1 MASAFWPLLWFY
13 GISISCVALI
23 LRTWRSPEP
32 RPQGWFWV
40 SGFVLMLT
48 WGLNLFSLGWAVV
61 WGGSAWVL
69 LILLPALGL
78 RYLQSL
84 IDRQAYE
91 LASQWAF
98 YLRYLHPFDGWWE
111 HPAIIQALFLSQQG
125 QPSQGQRILA
135 QYQGYPS
142 PLARQA
148 IAKHYTLRFDWDG
161 LLTWLQGLKL
171 SSLEPQLLVYY
182 GRALGETGQ
191 LGTLL
196 DFLLAPGT
204 QIKLTRGGDRRH
216 WHQMLLFTA
225 AFCGEVKTTE
235 QLLADNFKHYPPQIR
250 SFWGAI
256 AQYGAGNGAQ
266 GKVILQTLQRGA
278 NPSLQKA
285 IAIRLQRPPK
295 PARKLLP
302 ASTYPKLAHLS
313 RLGQRENKERLYQS
327 LMGGGPSPITNLL
340 VVVNCLV
347 FFGAIAWGFP
357 SNPEAVLQGGGF
369 IPDQVLQGQWWRFFT
384 ANFIHVGITHLLMNM
399 VTLSLLGPFA
409 EKHLGRSRY
418 LLVYLGS
425 GLGATVTLFGLV
437 LLAQNFDYATF
448 PDVLL
453 FFTQEIRH
461 SYQVWVGASGSIM
474 GIMGAIA
481 VILWQ
486 GWQRLHI
493 EAAGRQFRL
502 ISLIIVIQFIVDL
515 SSPNVSFYSHFLGLC
530 WGGILTLSLFF

>member
-1 MASAFWPLLWFY
+1 M
-13 GISISCVALI
+13 I
-23 LRTWRSPEP
+23 LRTWRSPQP
-32 RPQGWFWV
+32 RPVGWLWV
-40 SGFVLMLT
+40 GGFVLLLT
-48 WGLNLFSLGWAVV
+48 WGINLVSMVGAVI

-69 LILLPALGL
+69 LILLPALGS
-78 RYLQSL
+78 RQIQSF
-84 IDRQAYE
+84 IDRQQYQKAY
-91 LASQWAF
+91 QWAI
-98 YLRYLHPFDGWWE
+98 YLRVLHPFDGWWE
-111 HPAIIQALFLSQQG
+111 QPDIIRALVLG
-125 QPSQGQRILA
+125 QRGQISQGKQILR
-135 QYQGYPS
+135 QYKNHQS
-142 PLARQA
+142 FLARQA
-148 IAKHYTLRFDWDG
+148 IAQYYAMQFDWEG
-161 LLTWLQGLKL
+161 LLGWLRARELKT
-171 SSLEPQLLVYY
+171 LEPLLLVYY
-182 GRALGETGQ
+182 CRALGETGQ
-191 LGTLL
+191 LASLL
-196 DFLLAPGT
+196 DLLSAPST
-204 QIKLTRGGDRRH
+204 QAKLTQGGDRH
-216 WHQMLLFTA
+216 YWHQVLLFAA
-225 AFCGEVKTTE
+225 AFCGEVKTLE
-235 QLLADNFKHYPPQIR
+235 QLLAENLKHYPPQIR

-256 AQYGAGNGAQ
+256 AQYAAGNGTQ
-266 GKVILQTLQRGA
+266 GQAILQMIQQETD
-278 NPSLQKA
+278 PSFRNA
-285 IAIRLQRPPK
+285 VTIRLQHPPRL
-295 PARKLLP
+295 AQKLIP
-302 ASTYPKLAHLS
+302 RAAYPQLVRLS
-313 RLGQRENKERLYQS
+313 RLVQQENQERLYQS
-327 LMGGGPSPITNLL
+327 LVGGGPSPITNLL

-384 ANFIHVGITHLLMNM
+384 ANFIHVGIAHLLMNM

-448 PDVLL
+448 SGVLL
-453 FFTQEIRH
+453 FFTREIRH

-486 GWQRLHI
+486 GWQRHHI

-530 WGGILTLSLFF
+530 WGIFLTRWLFSSRRI